1 MVDMTKVGTLLGKCT
16 IDGRPIY
23 TGTGDRSKYATWCN
37 GKLISGDTL
46 IELYPQTFEAWLAH
60 NRDQQQEKQN
70 LLEKLDKYGWQVD
83 PETGKLK
90 KLVGTKPLNS
100 PDTIGEK

>member
-1 MVDMTKVGTLLGKCT
+1 MVDMTKVGTLLGKCA
-16 IDGRPIY
+16 IDGQPVY

-46 IELYPQTFEAWLAH
+46 INLWPQTFAAWLSH
-60 NRDQQQEKQN
+60 NEEQQQEKE
-70 LLEKLDKYGWQVD
+70 LLLNKLDKYGWQVD

-90 KLVGTKPLNS
+90 KLVATKTLNS
-100 PDTIGEK
+100 PDDIGEK

>member
-1 MVDMTKVGTLLGKCT
+1 MVDMTKVGTLLGKCS
-16 IDGRPIY
+16 IDGLPVY

-46 IELYPQTFEAWLAH
+46 INLYPQTFEAWLSH
-60 NRDQQQEKQN
+60 NQDAEQESKN

-90 KLVGTKPLNS
+90 KLVATKTLNS
-100 PDTIGEK
+100 PETIGEK